1 MIDLKPDWPDAQD
14 RLSALWERR
23 HLGRPCLAITAP
35 LGEPTRRVELWNL
48 LTAEGRPDGQ
58 SMRAFSKPRT
68 SGPPPPPSNVARWL
82 DPEWVVADAL
92 HRMGSTWWGGEA
104 IPSYLMLAGWMVS
117 LGGQP
122 CFGPDTIWFEPVASV
137 DYQSPSPFRNRH
149 DDPWLA
155 RYRELYLAMA
165 RAAGW
170 DRFLLGAP
178 TLLPANDLLS
188 MHMGTCEFLI
198 ALMDE
203 PDWMA
208 EAILQGA
215 RDQLAVK
222 AGLADAVQPHH
233 AYWYGNAGWM
243 PFWAPEPF
251 ASTQSDVSCM
261 LSPAQFDRFVL
272 PEVTLWGEAHGALWY
287 HLDGGNARQHLP
299 RLLDLPTMRVM
310 QYVPTP
316 EEPPNGHAH
325 LELYRT
331 IQDAGCIV
339 HVTVPPEEIEPLVRA
354 LDPALLMLETAVA
367 TPDEGRELLE
377 AAVQWTRGRG
387 TG

>member
-1 MIDLKPDWPDAQD
+1 VIELKPDWPEAEE
-14 RLSALWERR
+14 RLSALWDYR
-23 HLGRPCLAITAP
+23 HLGRPCMAVTAP
-35 LGEPTRRVELWNL
+35 LGDQSRRVELWNL
-48 LTAEGRPDGQ
+48 LTAEGRPDAQ
-58 SMRAFSKPRT
+58 QTHPSSALLT
-68 SGPPPPPSNVARWL
+68 SVPPAPPSNVARWL

-122 CFGPDTIWFEPVASV
+122 CFGPDTIWFEPVSWV
-137 DYQSPSPFRNRH
+137 DYSGPSPFRNRS

-165 RAAGW
+165 KAAGW
-170 DRFLLGAP
+170 GCFLLGAP

-203 PDWMA
+203 PAWMA

-215 RDQLAVK
+215 RDQLAIK
-222 AGLADAVQPHH
+222 AELADAVRPHH

-299 RLLDLPTMRVM
+299 CLLDLPTMRVM

-316 EEPPNGHAH
+316 EEPPNGRAH
-325 LELYRT
+325 LDLYRT

-339 HVTVPPEEIEPLVRA
+339 HVTVPPEEVEPLVRA
-354 LDPALLMLETAVA
+354 LDPALLMLETAVS
-367 TPDEGRELLE
+367 TPEDGQELLD
-377 AAVQWTRGRG
+377 AAERWTRAGH